1 MKKELHSI
9 AGVGHYPSQMMHGE
23 SWNCKG
29 SFATAPFSGGKI
41 STCFNNIRDSQA
53 FGNSV
58 LGCPLFIFLVNLGMK
73 TGQLVLKLKKKKRV
87 WVPFLFGSVFNSL
100 DFISWRPE
108 YLVPQQYTKY

>member
-29 SFATAPFSGGKI
+29 SFATAPFSGGKF

-73 TGQLVLKLKKKKRV
+73 TGQLVLKLKKKRGY
-87 WVPFLFGSVFNSL
+87 GSHFYSGL
-100 DFISWRPE
+100 CSTHWISYPGD
-108 YLVPQQYTKY
+108 LST